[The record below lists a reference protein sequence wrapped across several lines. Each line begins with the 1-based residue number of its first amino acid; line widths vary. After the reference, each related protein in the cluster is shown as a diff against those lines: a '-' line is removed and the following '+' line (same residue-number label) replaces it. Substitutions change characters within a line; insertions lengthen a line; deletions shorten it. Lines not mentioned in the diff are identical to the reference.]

1 MCSSLLNRCRFLL
14 VGALTVVFGALG
26 CRAGD
31 ERGEADG
38 STLTVLLQ
46 ADERLFA
53 PYWSIGS
60 QFLMFLP
67 LNTFDER
74 GEIVGRLA
82 HSWEHS
88 PDLRTWTFYLRSD
101 VKWHD
106 GVPVTAHDVKFT
118 IELSAHPDVLFED
131 TWHDLVAITVPDDT
145 TLTIEYSRP
154 KDARN
159 TWAVYYPKHHLEG
172 LDPKKFWEWDFWT
185 RPTGNGPY
193 RYVRHVPKTMV
204 ELEANPDF
212 YRGKPKI
219 ERLIFKFGGS
229 MGIAE
234 LLGGNVDVLTWVNQA
249 DLPKLAND
257 PRFEVYYSIW
267 PDVSWLTVI
276 FWNQEHP
283 PFRDVRVRRA
293 LTLAIDRRELVRA
306 LNLPDDLMLTEVI
319 FTPRQYWGG
328 KLPAALPLDTAR
340 ANRLLEQA
348 GWVDNDADG
357 VRDRNGDPLSFGAI
371 VSSGNVRERAA
382 IYVQAALKRIGVDME
397 LHALENRIWRQRL
410 RSGEYEAAFAP
421 LYNAIDGHLQW
432 FGPESPI
439 GYDNPHVARLLA
451 SVKETAD
458 PNEIDRIYGE
468 LMPILRKELPV
479 TILFP
484 AVESYVAHRRLRG
497 LQSPYRGDPIH
508 FMEDLWIEEQRENP

>member
-1 MCSSLLNRCRFLL
+1 MRSSVLNRFRFLL
-14 VGALTVVFGALG
+14 GGVLTVAFGLLG
-26 CRAGD
+26 CSAGD

-67 LNTFDER
+67 LNTFDES
-74 GEIVGRLA
+74 GQIVGRLA
-82 HSWEHS
+82 HSWEFS

-106 GVPVTAHDVKFT
+106 GMPVTAHDVKFT
-118 IELSAHPDVLFED
+118 IELSTHPDILFED

-159 TWAVYYPKHHLEG
+159 TWAVYYPKHLLEG

-185 RPTGNGPY
+185 RPVGNGPY

-212 YRGKPKI
+212 YKGKPKI

-234 LLGGNVDVLTWVNQA
+234 LLGGNIDVLTWVNQA

-276 FWNQEHP
+276 FWNQEYP

-306 LNLPDDLMLTEVI
+306 LNLPEDLTLGEVI

-328 KLPAALPLDTAR
+328 KLPAALPYDTAW
-340 ANRLLEQA
+340 AKQLLEEA
-348 GWVDNDADG
+348 AWVDGNGDG

-371 VSSGNVRERAA
+371 VTSGNVAERAA

-397 LHALENRIWRQRL
+397 LHALESRIWRQRL
-410 RSGEYEAAFAP
+410 RSGNYEAAFAP

-432 FGPESPI
+432 FGAESPI